1 MTMRNETLIDRI
13 GTENLSHAYLF
24 ESMDQDDAEE
34 QVRAFAAKLFC
45 KEDVPC
51 GVCSHCMKIK
61 AGSHPDL
68 ITIEPVKDT
77 IGIDQIR
84 RVTDQLHLAPLFADR
99 KIVHITRSQYM
110 RVQAQNALLKT
121 LEEPPAYGMIILSI
135 TNAKRIL
142 PTIRSR
148 CQLIRSGAVRKP
160 ATIDRGMLEEL
171 LSDVASG
178 DIDRAFRAPVFFQDY
193 KDDKEELLQEMEKYF
208 RDLLLYKTTGE
219 KSLLSDRS
227 FADRAH
233 DNKMEPA
240 HILRVLDL
248 LITIREGFRRN
259 VNFQLSMERI
269 MIEMLEENNDP
280 SSRRTL

>member
-121 LEEPPAYGMIILSI
+121 
-135 TNAKRIL
+135 
-142 PTIRSR
+142 
-148 CQLIRSGAVRKP
+148 
-160 ATIDRGMLEEL
+160 
-171 LSDVASG
+171 
-178 DIDRAFRAPVFFQDY
+178 
-193 KDDKEELLQEMEKYF
+193 
-208 RDLLLYKTTGE
+208 
-219 KSLLSDRS
+219 
-227 FADRAH
+227 
-233 DNKMEPA
+233 
-240 HILRVLDL
+240 
-248 LITIREGFRRN
+248 
-259 VNFQLSMERI
+259 
-269 MIEMLEENNDP
+269 
-280 SSRRTL
+280 